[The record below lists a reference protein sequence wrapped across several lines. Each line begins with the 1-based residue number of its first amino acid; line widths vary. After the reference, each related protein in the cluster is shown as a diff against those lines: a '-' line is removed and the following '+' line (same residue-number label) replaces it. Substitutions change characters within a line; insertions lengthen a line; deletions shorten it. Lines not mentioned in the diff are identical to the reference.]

1 MNESDKEGEL
11 VFFVLR
17 GLPRSG
23 KSTIAK
29 ERSERTGAVVISR
42 DSIRLALHG
51 KPYVAELEDEVSNI
65 ERLMIQS
72 LFYSGCRT
80 IILDECF
87 VKRASIKHTLDY
99 LTGSIPYSFTTKTVQ
114 VPVEVCIRRA
124 ISCDQEYLVPVI
136 LDMAKR
142 FD

>member
-11 VFFVLR
+11 IFFVLR

-23 KSTIAK
+23 KSTVAK
-29 ERSERTGAVVISR
+29 EYSESTGAVVVSR

-51 KPYVAELEDEVSNI
+51 KPYVAELEDEVSRV
-65 ERLMIQS
+65 ERLMVQS

-87 VKRASIKHTLDY
+87 VERASIKNTLDY
-99 LTGSIPYSFTTKTVQ
+99 LAGSIPYSFTAKTIQ
-114 VPVEVCIRRA
+114 VPAEVCIRRA
-124 ISCDQEYLVPVI
+124 ISCDQEYLVPII